1 MTAWSPPDK
10 RRRDRGT
17 PPLSILA
24 MALAVPLLAGC
35 GVAGEVLDAQRAV
48 EAEIDAVRSVK
59 FGDAIVEMC
68 ERAPIGEVMTRV
80 ARDPDFAERDGADLW
95 LECGGV
101 GWGVG
106 VVPSVSTNLWDRG

>member
-1 MTAWSPPDK
+1 
-10 RRRDRGT
+10 
-17 PPLSILA
+17 

-68 ERAPIGEVMTRV
+68 ERAPIGEVMARV
-80 ARDPDFAERDGADLW
+80 ARDPDFAEGVERI
-95 LECGGV
+95 CG
-101 GWGVG
+101 WNVG
-106 VVPSVSTNLWDRG
+106 VLIGPSGGNASGPAIDGR